1 MHGRPSDLGRSFVL
15 FLTAAFAEFFAEVA
29 EKSFLD
35 SSEALFKRAMSVVKL
50 VPNGTFV
57 NFRKNLRE
65 S

>member
-15 FLTAAFAEFFAEVA
+15 FLTAAFA